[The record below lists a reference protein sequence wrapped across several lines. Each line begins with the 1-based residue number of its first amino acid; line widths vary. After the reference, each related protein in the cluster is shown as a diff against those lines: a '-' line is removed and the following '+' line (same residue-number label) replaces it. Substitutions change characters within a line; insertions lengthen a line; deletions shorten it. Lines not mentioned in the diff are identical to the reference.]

1 MKGCRKPSVHAKHS
15 VGETPW
21 SEAQWNAGCALLSLS
36 DLASAC
42 SWQEV
47 CSPLCFVACDVFFF
61 SCCFQDSFFIGFKQ
75 FDYVCWPK
83 TINWTHFYNNI
94 NGFIRDQQRVAIW
107 GLQPQ
112 QTNCKDLLA
121 TEKAVTHLQ
130 GKGSVECENAQIMT
144 KTYFYPW
151 YGGSWLNTCQTLN
164 DPSSSLKWLGTVQ
177 DSLTCNL
184 DSEKVG

>member
-47 CSPLCFVACDVFFF
+47 YSPLCFVACDVFFF